1 MHGRQENFLGEVL
14 NRDEIPVYLPGGEA
28 WSDRSPL
35 RRKVVP
41 MSEISPQTPTRGLS
55 TDEAAH
61 LLDSLKAIVWRGD
74 PDSYCFTYVSQA
86 AEDILGYPLA
96 DWLDDPAF
104 WAEHIHP
111 DDRDW
116 TLDYCVSNTNALR
129 DHEFEYRMIAADG
142 REVWLK
148 DVVHLVVKDGR
159 PVESVGV
166 MVDISDTKRAEAAE
180 HELESARANQRH
192 ALQLNDAV
200 VQGLAV
206 AKYALDLELDQK
218 AEEAVSET
226 LEKAREIVAG
236 LLETAGKQGLDVSQ
250 LLRPDATR

>member
-1 MHGRQENFLGEVL
+1 MAET
-14 NRDEIPVYLPGGEA
+14 PAKEA
-28 WSDRSPL
+28 RA
-35 RRKVVP
+35 
-41 MSEISPQTPTRGLS
+41 GLS
-55 TDEAAH
+55 SDEAAQ

-74 PDSYCFTYVSQA
+74 PDSYCFTYVSPA

-96 DWLDDPAF
+96 DWLDDPTF
-104 WAEHIHP
+104 WAQHIHP

-116 TLDYCVSNTNALR
+116 TLEYCVTNTNALQ

-148 DVVHLVVKDGR
+148 DVVHLVVRDGR

-180 HELESARANQRH
+180 IELQRARADQRH

-218 AEEAVSET
+218 AEEAVAET

-236 LLETAGKQGLDVSQ
+236 LLESAGKQGLEVSE
-250 LLRPDATR
+250 LLRPDGAGR